1 MALTGDPIPPYVK
14 DQIDV
19 RQSYY
24 GSGVTSQ
31 RTPQQLSYINNN
43 NSWVKLASGVNVN
56 STALANA
63 GLSSNLTGK
72 KLAEKYVLFNGISEY
87 HASDKEL
94 LQKGGFSTSY
104 EISDKGKI
112 VPMPGIKFVDV
123 KTLNRGSIKKS
134 TVKILAHSKKQFA
147 ALNLL
152 YMRIG
157 YTVFLEWGN
166 SFYINNKTKN
176 VTPIQNTLIEDSFFN
191 LSSDGDYNFI
201 LPKIEKYRDKYD
213 GNYDALLG
221 KISNFEW
228 NFTPEGTYE
237 ITLTICSLGDIIE
250 SLKTNVPIDYATVQF
265 LDIFRKDGTYTGN
278 STDPVEKN
286 KDDNVISSLLF
297 LYRFIDESN
306 KDPKDPVHIT

>member
-237 ITLTICSLGDIIE
+237 ITLTICSL
-250 SLKTNVPIDYATVQF
+250 
-265 LDIFRKDGTYTGN
+265 
-278 STDPVEKN
+278 
-286 KDDNVISSLLF
+286 
-297 LYRFIDESN
+297 
-306 KDPKDPVHIT
+306 